1 MRHWLAEMS
10 VFSCLEKQQWSEKSI
25 QLTSIT
31 ILHLVAT
38 DVTSVIMKNF
48 FSVVKYHSIYF
59 LLVKHSHVFILKIAL
74 TISLLYYVVILF
86 YKRSIL
92 CMNSMLSELI
102 GRFSSYLLNFSAL
115 IVAKWQYPHP
125 TPPIPPP
132 TPFPVT

>member
-1 MRHWLAEMS
+1 M
-10 VFSCLEKQQWSEKSI
+10 
-25 QLTSIT
+25 
-31 ILHLVAT
+31 HLVAT

-125 TPPIPPP
+125 TPPIPPHP
-132 TPFPVT
+132 LPRYLKMTLNFNFRGRSLGRQIVATAVS